1 MSGIDDILKT
11 FSQGVNR
18 DASGKIVGEVLKGVP
33 LVMSAAEAATK
44 AAIKIVTKR

>member
-11 FSQGVNR
+11 ISQGVQR

-33 LVMSAAEAATK
+33 VVMSSAEAVAK